1 MTRAFTLIETVVVI
15 GLSVALVV
23 AIAQLSLLFGNTIAL
38 QNASIGNLLGANT
51 ITDAVRT
58 AGLQADHIVANHA
71 FSGFQRSTG
80 TTTVIF
86 ELPSVDVSGSII
98 SNVYDYV
105 GIYASGTEA
114 YRVID
119 TGSGSVRHSGTKR
132 LSDVLD
138 TLSFSYDASDVSLA
152 TSVLLEATTSAV
164 VKGVVSEMHLYERVY
179 LRNL

>member
-1 MTRAFTLIETVVVI
+1 MMRAFTLIETVVVVA
-15 GLSVALVV
+15 LSVVLML
-23 AIAQLSLLFGNTIAL
+23 AIAQLSLLFGNTIAF

-80 TTTVIF
+80 TTTVVF
-86 ELPSVDVSGSII
+86 ELPSVDASGSIVP
-98 SNVYDYV
+98 NTYDYV

-114 YRVID
+114 YRVLD
-119 TGSGSVRHSGTKR
+119 AGSGSARISGTKR
-132 LSDVLD
+132 LSDALD
-138 TLSFSYDASDVSLA
+138 SLSFTYDSSDVSLA
-152 TSVLLEATTSAV
+152 TNVLLEATTSAV
-164 VKGVVSEMHLYERVY
+164 VKGVTSEMHLYERIY